1 MKLPGF
7 SAEASLS
14 ANDMDYQSH
23 AWSEPGSDQVILSL
37 PIGGYG
43 QIACIKAICSVRPSQ
58 CAEAW
63 SVCGG
68 PAGGECHVTAGGP
81 AGQRVTCCY
90 AGDCTTFW

>member
-23 AWSEPGSDQVILSL
+23 AWSEPGSDRVILSL

-43 QIACIKAICSVRPSQ
+43 QIACIKAVCSVRPS
-58 CAEAW
+58 
-63 SVCGG
+63 
-68 PAGGECHVTAGGP
+68 
-81 AGQRVTCCY
+81 
-90 AGDCTTFW
+90 